1 MKCVLKKAA
10 FLIVICHFPSRRSHT
25 YCYTIENKTKTKK
38 ISFTAGAIRGEKSL
52 KA

>member
-10 FLIVICHFPSRRSHT
+10 FFKITIKIVICNT
-25 YCYTIENKTKTKK
+25 YCYKIENKTKTKK
-38 ISFTAGAIRGEKSL
+38 ISSTGAIRGEKSL